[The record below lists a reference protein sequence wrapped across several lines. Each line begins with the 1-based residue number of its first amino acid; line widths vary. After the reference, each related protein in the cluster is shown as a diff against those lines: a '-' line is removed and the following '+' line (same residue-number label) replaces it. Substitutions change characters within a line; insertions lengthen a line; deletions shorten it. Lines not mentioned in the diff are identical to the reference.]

1 MSRPIS
7 FESKNVRYEFEWDSV
22 KAASNLRKHDVDFH
36 SASTI
41 FLDALALTDYDAAH
55 SLDEER
61 WITLGYDKDGDVL
74 VVSHTYQ
81 AMDIKTIKIRII
93 SARAANKRER
103 QSYAE
108 HRQMHSPWQVQQTS
122 SVYGVTMD
130 TAIQAFDN
138 DDTPGEIDFK
148 RAVVGK
154 FYRPNIELQLP
165 GGPEPAVLAKLIEMA
180 TEQKVKLSVLIKE
193 WLEQNNKASESSDA

>member
-1 MSRPIS
+1 M
-7 FESKNVRYEFEWDSV
+7 N
-22 KAASNLRKHDVDFH
+22 
-36 SASTI
+36 
-41 FLDALALTDYDAAH
+41 
-55 SLDEER
+55 
-61 WITLGYDKDGDVL
+61 
-74 VVSHTYQ
+74 
-81 AMDIKTIKIRII
+81 
-93 SARAANKRER
+93 
-103 QSYAE
+103 
-108 HRQMHSPWQVQQTS
+108 
-122 SVYGVTMD
+122 